1 MNIAPVQ
8 NYIIKIVGLLG
19 IVNTT
24 KDFSTF
30 LEGGYILDV
39 GPKNDFENIDVR
51 KVQSLRDYFY
61 PNFRNL
67 MFLDDR
73 TAGNY
78 RFVRNSPID
87 VSFTSSKTISP
98 FLRESFQVT
107 VDSSDLYVFE
117 NSFGLFSLS
126 IKFKIPTNFSN
137 ESLTLE
143 AVSSLSN
150 IVRNFHSLTDQGIE
164 WHEWISS
171 NILCGKLLRGENVIA
186 DDYSGSKFKLYTI
199 IDLNHDANLRNH
211 ILYDLG
217 TNSPLGSSLGEH
229 FMSPNKDYF
238 NSIIQKRIACF
249 QNWEALPLFDS
260 FTCVGVGQL
269 QNTWQYESWDLVY
282 FRIYLFRLY
291 FKFSLFRYNSEV
303 YSNADNIVLLRDQFE
318 NFLNR
323 YNFSHISFN
332 FLANEIF
339 KKSGEA
345 LELDTE
351 LVSFREMINN
361 LSKSIQ
367 ERKQA
372 RTNLLLQAVT
382 VLTSISSIGPIFIF
396 LQQVQFYFKWSDL
409 FFYCSLSVIL
419 FSMIVAIFIYLKPDK
434 LKKIVRKTNSN

>member
-1 MNIAPVQ
+1 MNTAPVQ
-8 NYIIKIVGLLG
+8 NYIVKIVGLLG
-19 IVNTT
+19 IVNTK

-39 GPKNDFENIDVR
+39 GPKNDSGNIDER

-67 MFLDDR
+67 MFLDD
-73 TAGNY
+73 TAAGNY
-78 RFVRNSPID
+78 RFVRNSPLD
-87 VSFTSSKTISP
+87 VSFTSSNPISP
-98 FLRESFQVT
+98 ILRESFQVT
-107 VDSSDLYVFE
+107 VDSSDLYIYE

-126 IKFKIPTNFSN
+126 IKFKTPANSSN

-143 AVSSLSN
+143 AISSLSS
-150 IVRNFHSLTDQGIE
+150 IVKNFHSLTDQGIE
-164 WHEWISS
+164 WHEWISR

-217 TNSPLGSSLGEH
+217 TNSPLGSSSSDH

-238 NSIIQKRIACF
+238 NSILQKRIACF

-260 FTCVGVGQL
+260 FTCIGAGQL

-303 YSNADNIVLLRDQFE
+303 YSNADNIVMLRDQFE

-351 LVSFREMINN
+351 LV
-361 LSKSIQ
+361 
-367 ERKQA
+367 
-372 RTNLLLQAVT
+372 
-382 VLTSISSIGPIFIF
+382 
-396 LQQVQFYFKWSDL
+396 
-409 FFYCSLSVIL
+409 
-419 FSMIVAIFIYLKPDK
+419 
-434 LKKIVRKTNSN
+434 

>member
-1 MNIAPVQ
+1 MNNLPIQ

-19 IVNTT
+19 IVNPKT
-24 KDFSTF
+24 DFPAF
-30 LEGGYILDV
+30 LQGGYILDV
-39 GPKNDFENIDVR
+39 GPKNENGHNDNR
-51 KVQSLRDYFY
+51 KEQALRDYFY

-67 MFLDDR
+67 MFLDD
-73 TAGNY
+73 TNAGNF
-78 RFVRNSPID
+78 RFIRNSSMKVAFNCTD
-87 VSFTSSKTISP
+87 SNTKSLKKSYEIS
-98 FLRESFQVT
+98 
-107 VDSSDLYVFE
+107 VDSSEIFIFD
-117 NSFGLFSLS
+117 NNFGLFSLS
-126 IKFKIPTNFSN
+126 IKVDTSAIPTNDPVN
-137 ESLTLE
+137 LND
-143 AVSSLSN
+143 VSSITN
-150 IVRNFHSLTDQGIE
+150 IVRNFHSIIEQGIE
-164 WHEWISS
+164 WHEWISE

-199 IDLNHDANLRNH
+199 VDLNHDLSLRNH
-211 ILYDLG
+211 ILFDLG
-217 TNSPLGSSLGEH
+217 TNSPLGSSFGDH

-238 NSIIQKRIACF
+238 NSILQKRIACF

-372 RTNLLLQAVT
+372 RTNMLLQAVT
-382 VLTSISSIGPIFIF
+382 VLTSISSVGPILIF

-419 FSMIVAIFIYLKPDK
+419 FSIILAIFIYLKPDK
-434 LKKIVRKTNSN
+434 FKKIVRKTNSN

>member
-1 MNIAPVQ
+1 MNNLPVQ

-19 IVNTT
+19 IVNPKT
-24 KDFSTF
+24 DFSAF
-30 LEGGYILDV
+30 LDGGYILDV
-39 GPKNDFENIDVR
+39 GPKNDFGHIDDR

-67 MFLDDR
+67 MFLDD
-73 TAGNY
+73 TNAGNF
-78 RFVRNSPID
+78 RFVRNASMNVAFICSD
-87 VSFTSSKTISP
+87 SNSKSLKESYEISV
-98 FLRESFQVT
+98 E
-107 VDSSDLYVFE
+107 SSDLYIFD

-126 IKFKIPTNFSN
+126 IKFKTTNNSTNDPVTLDAISSISN
-137 ESLTLE
+137 F
-143 AVSSLSN
+143 
-150 IVRNFHSLTDQGIE
+150 VRNFHSLTDQGVE
-164 WHEWISS
+164 WHEWISDK
-171 NILCGKLLRGENVIA
+171 ILCGKLLRGENVIA

-199 IDLNHDANLRNH
+199 LDLNHEAGQRNH

-217 TNSPLGSSLGEH
+217 TNSPLGSSLGDH

-238 NSIIQKRIACF
+238 NSLLQKRIAYF
-249 QNWEALPLFDS
+249 QNWEALTLFDS
-260 FTCVGVGQL
+260 FTCIGVGQL
-269 QNTWQYESWDLVY
+269 QNSWQYESWNLVY

-303 YSNADNIVLLRDQFE
+303 YSDGDNIVILRDQFE

-345 LELDTE
+345 LELETE

-372 RTNLLLQAVT
+372 KTNMLLHAVT
-382 VLTSISSIGPIFIF
+382 ILTSISSIGPIFMF
-396 LQQVQFYFKWSDL
+396 LQQVQFYFKWSNL
-409 FFYCSLSVIL
+409 FFNCVVSFLVFIIIIAL
-419 FSMIVAIFIYLKPDK
+419 FIYLKPGK
-434 LKKIVRKTNSN
+434 LKKMTRKNK